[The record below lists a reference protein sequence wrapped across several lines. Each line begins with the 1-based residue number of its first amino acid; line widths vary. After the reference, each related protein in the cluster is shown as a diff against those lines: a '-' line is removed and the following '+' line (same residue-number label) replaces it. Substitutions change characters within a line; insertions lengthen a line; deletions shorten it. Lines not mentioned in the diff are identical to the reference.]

1 MTEGHFP
8 AAPAPASGFSGDGIG
23 VSSGEGAK
31 PAGGLPS
38 ATASM
43 TIGEAAAFRAGLRR
57 AAVLLQREAGNYR
70 EWSARELATD
80 VRLRLLAEA
89 FEAGE

>member
-1 MTEGHFP
+1 
-8 AAPAPASGFSGDGIG
+8 
-23 VSSGEGAK
+23 
-31 PAGGLPS
+31 
-38 ATASM
+38 M